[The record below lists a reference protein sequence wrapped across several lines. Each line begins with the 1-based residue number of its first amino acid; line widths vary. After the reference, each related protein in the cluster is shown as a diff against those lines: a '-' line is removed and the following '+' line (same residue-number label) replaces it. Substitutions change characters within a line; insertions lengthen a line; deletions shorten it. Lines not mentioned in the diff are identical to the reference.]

1 MKGFPMPKSKL
12 MFPAIAVV
20 GIVGYVAVAGLTG
33 FCPSCQLVTN
43 SVFGSATSTTLTTA
57 LPGGEAV
64 QETQAQP
71 EEAKPVETKPEFATV
86 RRPGSVDIEETYNLD
101 NLAIPR
107 DEIHTLLPKD
117 AIPALTDPETLAI
130 ADADFL
136 NESSRIVVV
145 QVGDEVLGVPLAVLN
160 FHEIVNTTLGGV
172 PIAATYCPLCDSA
185 TVFKRTVGEGDDAVV
200 LEFGVSGA
208 LYNSNVI
215 MYDRTDQG
223 LWSQLALQAVSGPRV
238 GTQLEFLPIQIITLT
253 EFTSR
258 HPDAPVVS
266 NDTGH
271 ERDYSQSP
279 YTAFFEDP
287 ERILVPVM
295 GIGDKLPKKTLG
307 LGILAGEDSYF
318 VSADAIGQ
326 GMTIQTSA
334 GPVVAQST
342 EAGIEVSKA
351 PGGVRTAQAFY
362 YSWSAFHPTT
372 EVIAE

>member
-1 MKGFPMPKSKL
+1 M
-12 MFPAIAVV
+12 
-20 GIVGYVAVAGLTG
+20 
-33 FCPSCQLVTN
+33 
-43 SVFGSATSTTLTTA
+43 
-57 LPGGEAV
+57 
-64 QETQAQP
+64 
-71 EEAKPVETKPEFATV
+71 
-86 RRPGSVDIEETYNLD
+86 
-101 NLAIPR
+101 
-107 DEIHTLLPKD
+107 
-117 AIPALTDPETLAI
+117 
-130 ADADFL
+130 
-136 NESSRIVVV
+136 V

-185 TVFKRTVGEGDDAVV
+185 TVFKRTVGEGDGAVV

-215 MYDRTDQG
+215 MYDRTDLG
-223 LWSQLALQAVSGPRV
+223 LWSQLALEAVSGPRV

-271 ERDYSQSP
+271 DRDYTQSP

-287 ERILVPVM
+287 ERILVPMV
-295 GIGDKLPKKTLG
+295 GIGDELPKKTLG

-318 VSADAIGQ
+318 IPADVIGE
-326 GMTIQTSA
+326 GLTIQTSA
-334 GPVVAQST
+334 GPVVATST

-351 PGGVRTAQAFY
+351 PNGVRTAQAVY
-362 YSWSAFHPTT
+362 YAWSAFHPTT